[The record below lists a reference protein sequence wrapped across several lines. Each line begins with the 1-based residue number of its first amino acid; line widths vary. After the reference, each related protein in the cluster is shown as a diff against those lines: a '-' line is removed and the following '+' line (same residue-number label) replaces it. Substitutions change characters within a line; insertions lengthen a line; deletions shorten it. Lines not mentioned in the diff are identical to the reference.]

1 MNILEIPTVSE
12 AEYKQLEHAG
22 VFVVVFTAHW
32 NAPGQRMVEELMKV
46 KDKVAEKAKIV
57 KVDIEET
64 PEIPINLKIS
74 TYPTTLIFSKGDLKE
89 NLIGVVS
96 EQKIC
101 NLIDSLI

>member
-32 NAPGQRMVEELMKV
+32 NAPGQRMLEELIKV
-46 KDKVAEKAKIV
+46 QEKVADKAKIV

-64 PEIPINLKIS
+64 PEIAINLKITS
-74 TYPTTLIFSKGDLKE
+74 YPTTLIFSKGDLKE
-89 NLIGVVS
+89 SLIGVVS